1 MFKRV
6 EMQKGSHFTIV
17 CIIPLIGLG
26 SKIQE
31 KFAKQHVYESF

>member
-1 MFKRV
+1 MFQHA

-17 CIIPLIGLG
+17 CIILLIGLG

-31 KFAKQHVYESF
+31 NFAKQHVHESL